1 MKVLIQ
7 FDQAGK
13 YKDNLW
19 DSTTLRAKGDIQAVT
34 PAYAAHLIKEK
45 QAHLYTDENNEVV
58 FSA

>member
-7 FDQAGK
+7 FDQSGK
-13 YKDNLW
+13 YKDNFW
-19 DSTTLRAKGDIQAVT
+19 ESATMRSKGDIQAVT

-45 QAHLYTDENNEVV
+45 QAHLYTDEKNQVM